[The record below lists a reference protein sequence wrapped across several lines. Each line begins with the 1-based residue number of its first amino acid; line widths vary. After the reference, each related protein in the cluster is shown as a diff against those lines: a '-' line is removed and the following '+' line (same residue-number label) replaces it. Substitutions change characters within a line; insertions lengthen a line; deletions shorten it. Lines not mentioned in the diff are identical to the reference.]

1 MSDELYGLAPDE
13 FTAARDARAREARPA
28 DRALAGEI
36 HKLRRPSLGAF
47 ALNVFVRRRQDEI
60 AQLLALGEELRNA
73 QAALAGTELRALL
86 AQRRQLVSAIAAEVR
101 RLAGELGHPLNDRAQ
116 SEVARTLEAALAD
129 AAAAGALASG
139 RLVTALAHVGLG
151 GAGGASGSE
160 LASLP
165 VPPSGAAAAGT
176 PGAAGSSARPG
187 AGDGPRARQP
197 AEASA
202 AGEATR
208 RAQHHGPGA
217 RRHAADVEAQRQ
229 SAEREAQRQ
238 SAEREAQR
246 QSAERALGEAR
257 LDARRARE
265 RVETAKQRAARAAE
279 QRERARRHA
288 DSLAEELPAARQRE
302 LDAETAWRE
311 AGAALG
317 LAEDEEREASRRAD
331 AAERELASFA
341 TS

>member
-1 MSDELYGLAPDE
+1 MDLDSVSDELYGLAPDE

-238 SAEREAQR
+238 SAER
-246 QSAERALGEAR
+246 ALGEAR